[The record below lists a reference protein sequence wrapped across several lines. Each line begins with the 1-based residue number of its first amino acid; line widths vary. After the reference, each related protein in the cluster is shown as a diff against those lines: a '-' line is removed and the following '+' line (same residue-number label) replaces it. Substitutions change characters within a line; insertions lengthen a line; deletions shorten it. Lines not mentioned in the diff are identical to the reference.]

1 MSGRISALFAAAGA
15 ARAVYTGLVRRPP
28 GEPALWERKNA
39 SGRVVDLY
47 SGPAAT
53 VGTLLATACAP
64 ALPVRTRA
72 AAALAVAAAG
82 GCGTYDDMVGSGDR
96 RGFAAHLDALRQGEV
111 TSGAVK
117 LLGIGA
123 AGLAAGALLKERP
136 LDKLLAGVVIAG
148 SAHLVNLL
156 DVAPGRA
163 AKAVLAAGAPGLL
176 RGGPTGVLAA
186 APVGAAAA
194 LLGDDLAERT
204 MLGDCG
210 AHALGAALGVSITA
224 GRGRTG
230 LVLHAVALA
239 GLAAAGDRVGHSA
252 TVWDS
257 AAVRWADGLGRLSSA
272 RHARRR
278 GGVYGSGTARER
290 P

>member
-1 MSGRISALFAAAGA
+1 MSAGRSAALLSAVGT

-28 GEPALWERKNA
+28 GEPALWERTNA

-47 SGPAAT
+47 SGPAAVAAT
-53 VGTLLATACAP
+53 VLAAVGAP
-64 ALPVRTRA
+64 GLPRRVKA

-82 GCGTYDDMVGSGDR
+82 GCGTYDDLAGRGDDR
-96 RGFAAHLDALRQGEV
+96 RGFAAHLEALRRGEV

-117 LLGIGA
+117 LFGVGA

-136 LDKLLAGVVIAG
+136 LDKVLAGVVIAG

-163 AKAVLAAGAPGLL
+163 AKAVVAAGLPGLL
-176 RGGPTGVLAA
+176 RDGPPGVLAA
-186 APVGAAAA
+186 GPVGAAVA

-210 AHALGAALGVSITA
+210 ARALGAALGVSVSA
-224 GRGRTG
+224 ANGRTG
-230 LVLHAVALA
+230 LVLHAAALA
-239 GLAAAGDRVGHSA
+239 GLAAAGERVGRSEL
-252 TVWDS
+252 VWDS
-257 AAVRWADGLGRLSSA
+257 SAARWADGLGRPSPG
-272 RHARRR
+272 RHARR
-278 GGVYGSGTARER
+278 G
-290 P
+290 